1 MKRGAIFGGILAF
14 ALAAFELFN
23 FSTTDF
29 ALTDFLGD
37 ERFLGIR
44 WATILAIA
52 FCGIDFAGLARLFTP
67 ERDDGEPVE
76 VWYLLGAWFLGATLN
91 AMATWWAVTLALLE
105 HEIGN
110 EVLTRAQVLAYVP
123 LLVAALV
130 WLTRILIIGT
140 FSVAGERLF
149 SQAEKT
155 IREAQQAMSLAGH
168 PVAPARIIGQGE
180 PVRSDHGARGAP
192 AAQPTPARPSLN
204 QRPRI
209 PGAASPPQARP
220 APKPSAASKLP
231 QAGFRGDVPSEHE
244 ELPVDEGLS
253 RFASRPAVSGLGR
266 PTNGANGP
274 KKLE

>member
-1 MKRGAIFGGILAF
+1 MKRGLVFGAILVA

-29 ALTDFLGD
+29 ALNNFLGA

-67 ERDDGEPVE
+67 ERGDGEPVE

-110 EVLTRAQVLAYVP
+110 EVLDRQQVLTFVP
-123 LLVAALV
+123 LFVAALV

-140 FSVAGERLF
+140 FSVAGDRLF
-149 SQAEKT
+149 TQTEQALRKA
-155 IREAQQAMSLAGH
+155 RVAAQPQAMPQPAAEH
-168 PVAPARIIGQGE
+168 APAVARIIGAGQQPGR
-180 PVRSDHGARGAP
+180 PQPAP
-192 AAQPTPARPSLN
+192 AAPTNGQQPAQRRQSGAPTRPFT
-204 QRPRI
+204 
-209 PGAASPPQARP
+209 RP
-220 APKPSAASKLP
+220 APKPSEAARRAPHAAHDDDFS
-231 QAGFRGDVPSEHE
+231 QAERPVADDGLAFSRRVP
-244 ELPVDEGLS
+244 VG
-253 RFASRPAVSGLGR
+253 AARPA
-266 PTNGANGP
+266 NGVNGP
-274 KKLE
+274 KTIE